1 MSETQISPVFPQE
14 TKAVQ
19 EQPKPVR
26 WIKESHKAFQKDLE
40 SRGMSPNTVRLYLSA
55 LKLYFSLYEQLN
67 VENLHSFKAYLLSH
81 YKVSTV
87 NSRIHG
93 INRFLDF
100 LEEGRVPGAEKISA
114 ELEGFRLT
122 AVKEQQK
129 AFLDNVISQEDYER
143 LKYCLKKDGYILW
156 YFVVHFLGSC
166 GLRVSELLQIKAEH
180 IRMEYMDLYS
190 KGGKIR
196 RVFFPESLCLEAGQ
210 WLQERGLETGFVF
223 TSRRGVPYT
232 ARGIH
237 LQLKSFARRYGIPEE
252 TVYPHSFRHRFAQNF
267 LSRFN
272 DIALLADL
280 MGHDSIE
287 TTRIYLTRSSRE
299 MQQLI
304 DEVVTW

>member
-1 MSETQISPVFPQE
+1 MSEIQVSSGEIEHSLRF
-14 TKAVQ
+14 
-19 EQPKPVR
+19 
-26 WIKESHKAFQKDLE
+26 FQKEME
-40 SRGMSPNTVRLYLSA
+40 SRGMSQNTVRLYLSSIR
-55 LKLYFSLYEQLN
+55 LYFSFYRQLN
-67 VENLHSFKAYLLSH
+67 VENLCGFKSYLLSH

-87 NSRIHG
+87 NARIHG

-100 LEEGRVPGAEKISA
+100 LEKHRNSDRSGSMDG
-114 ELEGFRLT
+114 LQGFRLT
-122 AVKEQQK
+122 AVKEQHR

-143 LKYCLKKDGYILW
+143 LKCCLKKDGYTLW
-156 YFVVHFLGSC
+156 YFVVHFLGST
-166 GLRVSELLQIKAEH
+166 GLRISELLQIKAEH
-180 IRMEYMDLYS
+180 IHMEYIDLYS

-196 RVFFPESLCLEAGQ
+196 RVFFPESLCLEAVQ
-210 WLQERGLETGFVF
+210 WLDERGLETGFVF
-223 TSRRGVPYT
+223 TSRRKVPYT
-232 ARGIH
+232 PRGIH
-237 LQLKSFARRYGIPEE
+237 LQLKAFARRYGIPPE

>member
-14 TKAVQ
+14 IKAVQ

-26 WIKESHKAFQKDLE
+26 WIEESHKAFQKDLE

-93 INRFLDF
+93 INRFLNF
-100 LEEGRVPGAEKISA
+100 LEEGRVPEAEKISA

-129 AFLDNVISQEDYER
+129 AFLDNVISQEDYEQ

-196 RVFFPESLCLEAGQ
+196 RVFFP
-210 WLQERGLETGFVF
+210 
-223 TSRRGVPYT
+223 
-232 ARGIH
+232 
-237 LQLKSFARRYGIPEE
+237 GIPVSGSR
-252 TVYPHSFRHRFAQNF
+252 TMAARTGAGSRLCVYQPQRRTLYGQRNPSAAQILCPPLRHPRGNRLPPFLPAPLRAEFSLPVQRHR
-267 LSRFN
+267 
-272 DIALLADL
+272 LAGRPDGPRQHRDHPHL
-280 MGHDSIE
+280 PDPFFQGNAAAH
-287 TTRIYLTRSSRE
+287 R
-299 MQQLI
+299 
-304 DEVVTW
+304 